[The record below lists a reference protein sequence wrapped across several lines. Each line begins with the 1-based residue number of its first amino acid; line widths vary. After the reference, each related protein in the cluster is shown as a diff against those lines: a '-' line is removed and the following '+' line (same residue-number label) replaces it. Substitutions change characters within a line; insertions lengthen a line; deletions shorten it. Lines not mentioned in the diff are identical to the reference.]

1 MHGLHELSEPFA
13 ELRRVQEL
21 PDLVAHEGLGPG
33 GDRGGQG
40 ADPVGQPEPVRERV
54 RDRSQRVLHPGP
66 EVEGLNGLH
75 GQVRGERV
83 EDLRVVA
90 NGNHDRGE
98 LARAV
103 HRAVHPH
110 PQGGHQQQQGR
121 EEDQHAHE
129 EPPDP
134 VSPDPRGRRLRD
146 RDRPVGLHAVGRHSV
161 LVHRRRRVSH
171 LEPPSSRS
179 SPP

>member
-1 MHGLHELSEPFA
+1 MTKLRILAIAILFAAPFLFLMGAGSYHLWESGWLFAAWWPMALCLTVAYGLLWYWT
-13 ELRRVQEL
+13 RRRSKTLL
-21 PDLVAHEGLGPG
+21 PDTG
-33 GDRGGQG
+33 
-40 ADPVGQPEPVRERV
+40 
-54 RDRSQRVLHPGP
+54 
-66 EVEGLNGLH
+66 
-75 GQVRGERV
+75 
-83 EDLRVVA
+83 
-90 NGNHDRGE
+90 
-98 LARAV
+98 
-103 HRAVHPH
+103 
-110 PQGGHQQQQGR
+110 
-121 EEDQHAHE
+121 HE